1 MGEYKITI
9 EYIERN
15 EYEIKI
21 DGEGFPCAGDIYD
34 HYEDDPKYLVREID
48 GDELALVD
56 SGQMMTEKLIADMTD
71 EEYVGRLENYWE
83 LSKDSIVVK
92 L

>member
-9 EYIERN
+9 EYIERS

-34 HYEDDPKYLVREID
+34 HYEDDPKYLVREIERDED
-48 GDELALVD
+48 GKVWSDECLDEFETYQEALDYVKELK
-56 SGQMMTEKLIADMTD
+56 EK
-71 EEYVGRLENYWE
+71 ERGE
-83 LSKDSIVVK
+83 
-92 L
+92 

>member
-1 MGEYKITI
+1 MGDYKITI

-34 HYEDDPKYLVREID
+34 HYEDDPKYLVREIIKDDD
-48 GDELALVD
+48 GTPMWDECLDTFETYQEALDYVKEVK
-56 SGQMMTEKLIADMTD
+56 EK
-71 EEYVGRLENYWE
+71 
-83 LSKDSIVVK
+83 KK
-92 L
+92 

>member
-1 MGEYKITI
+1 MSEYKITI

-34 HYEDDPKYLVREID
+34 HYEDDPKYLVREIMKDDD
-48 GDELALVD
+48 GTLLYDECLDVFETYQEALDYVKELK
-56 SGQMMTEKLIADMTD
+56 EK
-71 EEYVGRLENYWE
+71 EHG
-83 LSKDSIVVK
+83 K
-92 L
+92 

>member
-1 MGEYKITI
+1 MSEYKITI

-34 HYEDDPKYLVREID
+34 HYEDDPKYLVREIMKDDD
-48 GDELALVD
+48 GTLLYDECLDEFETYQEALDYVKELE
-56 SGQMMTEKLIADMTD
+56 EK
-71 EEYVGRLENYWE
+71 E
-83 LSKDSIVVK
+83 K
-92 L
+92 

>member
-34 HYEDDPKYLVREID
+34 HYEDDPKYLVREIER
-48 GDELALVD
+48 DENGKVWSDECLDEFETYQEALDYVKELK
-56 SGQMMTEKLIADMTD
+56 EK
-71 EEYVGRLENYWE
+71 
-83 LSKDSIVVK
+83 K
-92 L
+92 

>member
-1 MGEYKITI
+1 MGEYKVTI

-34 HYEDDPKYLVREID
+34 HYEDDPKYLVREIERDED
-48 GDELALVD
+48 GKIWSDECLDEFETYQEALDYVKELK
-56 SGQMMTEKLIADMTD
+56 EK
-71 EEYVGRLENYWE
+71 N
-83 LSKDSIVVK
+83 K
-92 L
+92 

>member
-15 EYEIKI
+15 EYEIRI

-34 HYEDDPKYLVREID
+34 HYEDDPKYLVREIIKDDD
-48 GDELALVD
+48 GTPMWDECLDAFETYQEALDYVKELK
-56 SGQMMTEKLIADMTD
+56 EK
-71 EEYVGRLENYWE
+71 
-83 LSKDSIVVK
+83 K
-92 L
+92 